1 MSHSEDE
8 IKIDG
13 TVFLNF
19 VSEDVKIDVTR
30 QTRMERRNPNLAT
43 SSSSQSLEE
52 ENYNST
58 HRLMDLDLYKAATKD
73 DVDGFIDAL
82 ERISNEKELP
92 LSAIFEQVSPSG
104 NTLLHIAASLNNCK
118 TVPLIINHA
127 PWLLSK
133 KNSKGDTPLHI
144 LARAGHRDTVMKLV
158 SNLERYEQSY
168 LGNDNKPESEST
180 AFSLCLRA
188 QNDEGNTA
196 LHEALIHGHKM
207 LAFSLIFVLM
217 QDPEAL
223 YYLNKEGKSPLYL
236 ATEACLSGCV
246 NLMLNQIIE
255 FEIQFGRLK
264 GKSPVHA
271 AIMKQNTG
279 IYAVINFS
287 VYFHNFFS
295 KLFEVAN
302 CNYYTIN

>member
-1 MSHSEDE
+1 
-8 IKIDG
+8 
-13 TVFLNF
+13 
-19 VSEDVKIDVTR
+19 
-30 QTRMERRNPNLAT
+30 
-43 SSSSQSLEE
+43 
-52 ENYNST
+52 
-58 HRLMDLDLYKAATKD
+58 
-73 DVDGFIDAL
+73 
-82 ERISNEKELP
+82 
-92 LSAIFEQVSPSG
+92 
-104 NTLLHIAASLNNCK
+104 
-118 TVPLIINHA
+118 
-127 PWLLSK
+127 
-133 KNSKGDTPLHI
+133 
-144 LARAGHRDTVMKLV
+144 
-158 SNLERYEQSY
+158 
-168 LGNDNKPESEST
+168 LGIDNKPESEST

-196 LHEALIHGHKM
+196 LHEALIHGHEM
-207 LAFSLIFVLM
+207 LAFSLIFVLV